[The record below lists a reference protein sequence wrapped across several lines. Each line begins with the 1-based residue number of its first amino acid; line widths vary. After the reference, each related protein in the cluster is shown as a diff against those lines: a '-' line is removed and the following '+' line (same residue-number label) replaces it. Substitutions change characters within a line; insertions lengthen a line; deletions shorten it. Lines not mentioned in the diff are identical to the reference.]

1 MCLWIFAVIV
11 VKMLFM
17 TTSVRFI
24 FQKDVEEIFEVFTNL
39 FDIRIAF
46 FSNNGE
52 EVNVGKNKPLC
63 RYCHLLREKL
73 NLEETCLNLDRKM
86 REHALE
92 KRKTIS
98 YQCHGGM
105 TEAITPIF
113 FDDELVGFV
122 MIGQFRTSKEPMD
135 KVIQQRWKKEV
146 GTEELE
152 KVYLET
158 PLYTPNYSKN
168 ILRLFEVLID
178 FIISQRLIEI
188 ENSSTIQPLIAFIE
202 NHLEENI
209 TLAQAAKIVCKSQSS
224 ISHNFKK
231 ITGKSF
237 KQFQIDLKLAKA
249 DEYFKNKQDITVKEV
264 AYKLGFDDPF
274 YFSRLY
280 KKHRGKSPDI
290 LRKQI
295 HKTS

>member
-1 MCLWIFAVIV
+1 
-11 VKMLFM
+11 M
-17 TTSVRFI
+17 TASVRFI

-46 FSNNGE
+46 FSSSGE

-73 NLEETCLNLDRKM
+73 SLEETCLNLDKKM
-86 REHALE
+86 RGHALE

-105 TEAITPIF
+105 TEAITPIYLE
-113 FDDELVGFV
+113 DELVGYV
-122 MIGQFRTSKEPMD
+122 MIGQFRTSTEPID
-135 KVIQQRWKKEV
+135 KVIHQRWKKRV
-146 GTEELE
+146 GTNELE
-152 KVYLET
+152 NAYLKT
-158 PLYTPNYSKN
+158 PLYTSQYSNN
-168 ILRLFEVLID
+168 IMRLFEILID
-178 FIISQRLIEI
+178 FIVSQRLIEI
-188 ENSSTIQPLIAFIE
+188 ENSSTIQPLIAFMESHI
-202 NHLEENI
+202 EENT
-209 TLAQAAKIVCKSQSS
+209 TLAQAAKIVCKSKSS

-231 ITGKSF
+231 ITGKNF

-249 DEYFKNKQDITVKEV
+249 DEYFKNRPDITVKEV
-264 AYKLGFDDPF
+264 AFKLGFDDPF

-280 KKHRGKSPDI
+280 KKYRGKSPDI
-290 LRKQI
+290 SRKQI